1 MQGYSFEDAYGN
13 YFDYWMNDNETISSI
28 SFGVSWDISEAIDSG
43 IYRDFA
49 DAMAKLQGAT
59 GTPTAAVST
68 AYTTG
73 NVNLRSGPGLAY
85 DTVGSINSGVYVE
98 YLGES
103 SVDERGVAWYHVRYN
118 GMNGWS
124 SSKYVDRM

>member
-1 MQGYSFEDAYGN
+1 MVN
-13 YFDYWMNDNETISSI
+13 
-28 SFGVSWDISEAIDSG
+28 WDISEAIDSG

-49 DAMAKLQGAT
+49 DAMAQLQGGSDAPDAE
-59 GTPTAAVST
+59 GSA

-73 NVNLRSGPGLAY
+73 DVNLRSGPGLAY
-85 DTVGSINSGVYVE
+85 DTVGSIGSGVYIE

-118 GMNGWS
+118 GMTGWS
-124 SSKYVDRM
+124 SSKYVDLM